1 MGGVRIRVEGDRF
14 GGIPKTIIVLLI
26 ISALKV
32 AHGGLGAW
40 LWVVDVQP
48 AHTLLEFG
56 E

>member
-1 MGGVRIRVEGDRF
+1 MQICLYVSGVWIRVESDRF

-40 LWVVDVQP
+40 LLVVDV
-48 AHTLLEFG
+48 
-56 E
+56 